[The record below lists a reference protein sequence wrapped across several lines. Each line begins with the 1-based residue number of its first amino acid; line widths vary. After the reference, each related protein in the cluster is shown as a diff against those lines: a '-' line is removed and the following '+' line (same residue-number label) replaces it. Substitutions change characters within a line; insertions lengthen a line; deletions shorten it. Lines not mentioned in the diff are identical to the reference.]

1 MDDSGAQ
8 MNVRGARMDHTGAML
23 VLAVPC
29 TLAHGSYQIA
39 PGAHKGGA
47 RPSCDTS
54 HGDDGILTSKE
65 VLAVEDRNSSAQA
78 IREARHTPE
87 NEMKMGT
94 AYVWQTSVVDG
105 HTQPPSRSPS
115 NPQEYA
121 SWPVEEVGHGGLGA
135 SLFDLEAYADSVID
149 LEAYADSL

>member
-1 MDDSGAQ
+1 MALLIAVSMTVSIA
-8 MNVRGARMDHTGAML
+8 VRI
-23 VLAVPC
+23 AVSI
-29 TLAHGSYQIA
+29 TLSITLSTTLTIA
-39 PGAHKGGA
+39 LSIA
-47 RPSCDTS
+47 
-54 HGDDGILTSKE
+54 LTIA
-65 VLAVEDRNSSAQA
+65 LTIALPIAQA

-115 NPQEYA
+115 NTQGCA
-121 SWPVEEVGHGGLGA
+121 SWPVEEVYHGGLGA